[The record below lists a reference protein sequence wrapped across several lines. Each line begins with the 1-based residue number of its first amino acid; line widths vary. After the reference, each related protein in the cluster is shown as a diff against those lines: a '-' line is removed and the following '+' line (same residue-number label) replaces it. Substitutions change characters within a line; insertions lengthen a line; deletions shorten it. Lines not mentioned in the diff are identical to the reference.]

1 MNTDITRITY
11 DKLTSTSNSI
21 SINSMD
27 LYVGG
32 KVLFKNTNL
41 TISPNQIYGLIGKN
55 GSGKSSILK
64 QIISLQNTI
73 ETLDDSVKINCL
85 YVEQE
90 IVLDQ
95 RNPIDFILDSNF
107 KLKNMNDELNKLEI
121 NMNHD
126 SNDMERIKSLYNT
139 INCWNPELERVNVI
153 KILKGLGFT
162 EKMLIDSSNILSGGW
177 VMRMSLARSL
187 YLEPNILLLDEPTN
201 HLDMEAI
208 VWLGDYLNSWNKTV
222 IVVSHNIG
230 FLNDIC
236 DHIINIED
244 NMLVYYKGNYHAFKS
259 AYNFKFTE
267 MKKKWEKYEKS
278 LKDIK
283 KKGDKKIVES
293 YIKKHH
299 INRPALP
306 YNMIIDF
313 IEPSMIRSNL
323 ISMNNVSFGYVSPT
337 NIIKNFTYGFDI
349 NSKIIL
355 VGPNGCGKST
365 LVRLILG
372 EIKPISGTINIH
384 PQCTIGYYNQHFEH
398 ALPPD
403 LTPIEYIMKICP
415 DINIIRK
422 NFGKIKLD
430 SVSQTKKINEL
441 SGGMKARVA
450 LVYLI
455 LLKPH
460 FLILDE
466 PTNHL
471 DIETIEALIE
481 GLTTFKGGMIIITHE
496 RELIDR
502 IDGII
507 LNM

>member
-1 MNTDITRITY
+1 MNINSSKI
-11 DKLTSTSNSI
+11 TSTFNSI
-21 SINSMD
+21 IIENMD
-27 LYVGG
+27 LSIGG

-55 GSGKSSILK
+55 GSGKSSLLK
-64 QIISLQNTI
+64 QIIELQNTKEI
-73 ETLDDSVKINCL
+73 SDESVKINCL

-90 IVLDQ
+90 IILDM

-107 KLKNMNDELNKLEI
+107 KLKNMMKELEELEKNNI
-121 NMNHD
+121 
-126 SNDMERIKSLYNT
+126 DMIRIENLYNT
-139 INCWNPELERVNVI
+139 INCWNPDRERANVI
-153 KILKGLGFT
+153 KILKGLSFT
-162 EKMLIDSSNILSGGW
+162 DNMLIESGSILSGGW

-208 VWLGDYLNSWNKTV
+208 IWLGDYLNNWNKTV

-236 DHIINIED
+236 DQIINIEEHK
-244 NMLVYYKGNYHAFKS
+244 LVYYKGNYHAFKA

-267 MKKKWEKYEKS
+267 MKNKWEKYEKN

-283 KKGDKKIVES
+283 KKGIKILVTD
-293 YIKKHH
+293 YIAKHFVAK
-299 INRPALP
+299 PELP
-306 YNMIIDF
+306 YNMMISFD
-313 IEPSMIRSNL
+313 EPTMIRSNL
-323 ISMNNVSFGYVSPT
+323 ISMNNVSFGYNNT
-337 NIIKNFTYGFDI
+337 NIIQNFTYGFDI

-372 EIKPISGTINIH
+372 ELEPNSGTIEINPH
-384 PQCTIGYYNQHFEH
+384 CTIGYYNQHFENF
-398 ALPPD
+398 LPPD

-415 DINIIRK
+415 DINTIRK
-422 NFGKIKLD
+422 NFGKIKLE
-430 SVSQTKKINEL
+430 SSSHNKKISEL

-450 LVYLI
+450 MVYLI
-455 LLKPH
+455 LKQPH

-471 DIETIEALIE
+471 DIETVEALIDALVE
-481 GLTTFKGGMIIITHE
+481 FKGGMIVITHE

-502 IDGII
+502 LDGITVN
-507 LNM
+507 L